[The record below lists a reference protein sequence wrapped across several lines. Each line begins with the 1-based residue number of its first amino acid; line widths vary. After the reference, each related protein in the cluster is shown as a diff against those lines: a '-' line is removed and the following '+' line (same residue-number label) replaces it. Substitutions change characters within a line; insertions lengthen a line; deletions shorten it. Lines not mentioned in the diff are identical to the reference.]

1 MRRLAAVTT
10 AVTASVLLAG
20 CGSGF
25 HGVYNVPLPGGA
37 ALGSHPIE
45 VTAQFT
51 DVLDLVPQSG
61 VKVNNV
67 AVGRVT
73 KISLEPDGR
82 TADVTMKI
90 NGDVHLPANAV
101 ASVQQTSLLGEKY
114 IALAA
119 PADQAA
125 TGTLAS
131 GARISDNST
140 TQGVQLEQVF
150 GALSLLLNGGGV
162 AQLQEVTTQLN
173 KAASGHE
180 SDIRSFLTSADKVI
194 AQLNTHRA
202 SITKALDGL
211 DALSKSLAANN
222 SKISN
227 VLANFSPGL
236 KVLANQ
242 RSQLVT
248 MLQALDQLS
257 GVTVS
262 TLNASQAEM
271 VADLKQ
277 LQPILANLA
286 SAGTSLP
293 QSLQVLLTYP
303 FPDAGAL
310 NAIRGDYLNAFIT
323 TNLRTPGGAT
333 ITPQDWPQVPS
344 SGAAGPSPA
353 AAASGSSP
361 SSIPPPPN
369 LLPATSSVAAGLTVS
384 SIDSGPSTSAGP
396 SGAASTSG
404 SAGSTSPSG
413 SASGSTSPSGSVSGS
428 TSPSGA
434 TSPAGPTGSSSGSAT
449 SAPTSGGG
457 H

>member
-1 MRRLAAVTT
+1 VRRLVAVTT
-10 AVTASVLLAG
+10 TAITTSVLLAG

-37 ALGSHPIE
+37 ALGSHPIQ
-45 VTAQFT
+45 VSAQFT

-73 KISLEPDGR
+73 KISLEPDGK
-82 TADVTMKI
+82 TADVTMEI

-114 IALAA
+114 VALAA
-119 PADQAA
+119 PVDQAA
-125 TGTLAS
+125 TGALAS
-131 GARISDNST
+131 GARIPDSST
-140 TQGVQLEQVF
+140 TQGIQLEQVF

-180 SDIRSFLTSADKVI
+180 NDIRSFLTSADKVI

-211 DALSKSLAANN
+211 DRLSRTLAANN

-227 VLANFSPGL
+227 VLTNFSPGL
-236 KVLANQ
+236 KVLVDQ
-242 RSQLVT
+242 RTQLVA
-248 MLQALDQLS
+248 MLHALDQLS

-271 VADLKQ
+271 IADLKQ

-303 FPDAGAL
+303 FPDAGAF

-323 TNLRTPGGAT
+323 TNLRTPGGTT
-333 ITPQDWPQVPS
+333 ITPQSWPQAP
-344 SGAAGPSPA
+344 SGASSSPSPTA
-353 AAASGSSP
+353 IANGSSP
-361 SSIPPPPN
+361 NSIPPPPN

-384 SIDSGPSTSAGP
+384 SIDSGPN
-396 SGAASTSG
+396 ASTGTAG
-404 SAGSTSPSG
+404 SASPTGTSGSTSPSG
-413 SASGSTSPSGSVSGS
+413 SASGSGSPSGSGGTSGS
-428 TSPSGA
+428 TSPSSSVSSAG
-434 TSPAGPTGSSSGSAT
+434 SP
-449 SAPTSGGG
+449 PTSGGG